1 MNRNIASALFVVAA
15 AVAGQAYADPDY
27 NTLNTAPAA
36 ASTKSR
42 AEVQSEARQVKQNGF
57 LIGADTL
64 PASDDFRSTKNR
76 SDVRAEVL
84 ASHQDSGVVRT
95 PQ

>member
-27 NTLNTAPAA
+27 NINAAPAA
-36 ASTKSR
+36 ASSKSR
-42 AEVQSEARQVKQNGF
+42 ADVQSEARQVKQSGF
-57 LIGADTL
+57 LIGADTQ
-64 PASDDFRSTKNR
+64 PMSDNFRSTKNR
-76 SDVRAEVL
+76 SDIRAEVL
-84 ASHQDSGVVRT
+84 AGHQPSGVVRT